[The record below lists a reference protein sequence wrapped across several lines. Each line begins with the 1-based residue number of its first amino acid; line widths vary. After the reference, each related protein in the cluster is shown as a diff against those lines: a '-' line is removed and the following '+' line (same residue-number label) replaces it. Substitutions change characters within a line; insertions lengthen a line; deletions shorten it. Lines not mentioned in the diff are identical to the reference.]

1 MGEAENLS
9 PAATSTALQRAALV
23 MVVANSF
30 GNALMLSSVTVALPS
45 IARAFALDAVLLA
58 WVPLIFLMAS
68 AATVLSFGRL
78 ADMYGRK
85 RVFVIGASGFALSSI
100 LLACAPDARALIGLR
115 VFQGVSAAMLY
126 ATQTAII
133 TSVYPPQQ
141 RGRVLGLLAASVYF
155 GLTCGPLVGGWLV
168 EQLGWRAAF
177 VAHLPFTL
185 LVLLVAL
192 PRVRGDWAAD
202 TRGRFDWQAALLYAA
217 AIVCL
222 MLGVAALPKGHGLLG
237 IGGGLAL
244 MLVFLRHQHGR
255 ADPLLNVSL
264 LLGNRV
270 FGLSSLAALLM
281 YTTTFSILVL
291 ISLYLQYL
299 KALTPTGAG
308 LVMLAQPLVV
318 ALVSP
323 AAGRLSDRLEP
334 RLLASTGI
342 AFTALGLLLLSRLG
356 PATPLAHIVGC
367 LLLTGL
373 GFGLFGSPNVSAIM
387 GSVGRG
393 ELGQA
398 GGTVATMRILG
409 QLCSMG
415 IVAMAFALTIG
426 QVEITPDNYP
436 ALARALELSF
446 LIAAC
451 LCVPAALCSLARGR
465 VRGQSSPLP

>member
-1 MGEAENLS
+1 MGKTQDVK
-9 PAATSTALQRAALV
+9 PGAASSALQRAALA

-45 IARAFALDAVLLA
+45 IARALALDAMLLA
-58 WVPLIFLMAS
+58 WVPLIFLMTS

-85 RVFVIGASGFALSSI
+85 RVFVIGSIGFAASSV
-100 LLACAPDARALIGLR
+100 LLALAPDGPSLIGLR
-115 VFQGVSAAMLY
+115 VFQGISAAMLY

-133 TSVYPPQQ
+133 TSVYPPQR
-141 RGRVLGLLAASVYF
+141 RGQVLGVLAASVYF

-168 EQLGWRAAF
+168 EQFGWRIAF

-185 LVLLVAL
+185 VVLLVAL
-192 PRVRGDWAAD
+192 PRVPGDWQAEI
-202 TRGRFDWQAALLYAA
+202 RGRFDWQAALLYAL
-217 AIVCL
+217 AIVAL
-222 MLGVAALPKGHGLLG
+222 MLGVAALPAGTGLVGLG
-237 IGGGLAL
+237 LGVVL
-244 MLVFLRHQHGR
+244 MLVFVRHQRGR

-264 LLGNRV
+264 LLTNRV

-291 ISLYLQYL
+291 VSLYLQYL
-299 KALTPTGAG
+299 KGLAPTGAG

-318 ALVSP
+318 AAVSP
-323 AAGRLSDRLEP
+323 LAGRLSDRMEP
-334 RLLASTGI
+334 RILASAGI
-342 AFTALGLLLLSRLG
+342 GFTALGLLLLSRIG
-356 PATPLAHIVGC
+356 PATPLAQVVIC
-367 LLLTGL
+367 LLLTGF

-387 GSVGRG
+387 GAVGRS

-415 IVAMAFALTIG
+415 IVAIAFALTIG
-426 QVEITPDNYP
+426 EVEIAPANYA
-436 ALARALELSF
+436 ALGRAIQASF
-446 LIAAC
+446 LAAAL
-451 LCVPAALCSLARGR
+451 LCVPAAWCSLARGR
-465 VRGQSSPLP
+465 VR

>member
-1 MGEAENLS
+1 MGEA
-9 PAATSTALQRAALV
+9 ATLKPGTASSALQRAALA
-23 MVVANSF
+23 MVIANAF
-30 GNALMLSSVTVALPS
+30 GNALMLSSVTVALPA

-58 WVPLIFLMAS
+58 WVPLIFLLTS
-68 AATVLSFGRL
+68 AATVLAFGRL

-85 RVFVIGASGFALSSI
+85 RVFVIGATGFALSSL
-100 LLACAPDARALIGLR
+100 LLACAPDAQTLIGLR
-115 VFQGVSAAMLY
+115 ALQGASAAMLY
-126 ATQTAII
+126 ATQTAIL
-133 TSVYPPQQ
+133 TSVYPPQR
-141 RGRVLGLLAASVYF
+141 RGHVLGLLAAAVYF

-168 EQLGWRAAF
+168 EQFGWRAAF
-177 VAHLPFTL
+177 VAHLPLTG
-185 LVLLVAL
+185 LVFLVAL
-192 PRVRGDWAAD
+192 PRVRGDWAAE
-202 TRGRFDWQAALLYAA
+202 TRGRFDWRAALLYAV

-222 MLGVAALPKGHGLLG
+222 MLGVAALPRRLG
-237 IGGGLAL
+237 VVGIVGGIALILA
-244 MLVFLRHQHGR
+244 FLRQQHSR
-255 ADPLLNVSL
+255 PDPLLNVQL

-270 FGLSSLAALLM
+270 FGLSSLASLLM

-299 KALTPTGAG
+299 KGLAPTGAG
-308 LVMLAQPLVV
+308 LVMLAQPLMV

-334 RLLASTGI
+334 RFLASAGI
-342 AFTALGLLLLSRLG
+342 GITALGLFLLSRVSQ
-356 PATPLAHIVGC
+356 ATPLSHIVTC

-415 IVAMAFALTIG
+415 IVAVAFALTLG
-426 QVEITPDNYP
+426 QVEITPATYP

-446 LIAAC
+446 IAAAA

-465 VRGQSSPLP
+465 VREVSS

>member
-1 MGEAENLS
+1 
-9 PAATSTALQRAALV
+9 

-45 IARAFALDAVLLA
+45 IARAFELDAVLLA
-58 WVPLIFLMAS
+58 WVPLIFLMTS
-68 AATVLSFGRL
+68 AASVLAFGRL

-85 RVFVIGASGFALSSI
+85 RVFVIGASGFAVSSI
-100 LLACAPDARALIGLR
+100 LLACAPNAAALIGLR
-115 VFQGVSAAMLY
+115 VFQGTSAAMLY

-168 EQLGWRAAF
+168 EQFGWRAAF

-192 PRVRGDWAAD
+192 PRVKGDWAAE
-202 TRGRFDWQAALLYAA
+202 TRGRFDRQGAALYAT

-222 MLGVAALPKGHGLLG
+222 MLGVAELPASTGLLG
-237 IGGGLAL
+237 LGAGLVL
-244 MLVFLRHQHGR
+244 MLVFLRHQLGR
-255 ADPLLNVSL
+255 PDPLLNVSL
-264 LLGNRV
+264 LLGNRA

-299 KALTPTGAG
+299 KGMAPTEAG

-318 ALVSP
+318 AAVSP
-323 AAGRLSDRLEP
+323 LAGRLSDRVEP
-334 RLLASTGI
+334 RLLASAGI
-342 AFTALGLLLLSRLG
+342 AITALGLLLLSQLT
-356 PATPLAHIVGC
+356 ATSPVAQIVGC
-367 LLLTGL
+367 LLLTGF

-387 GSVGRG
+387 GAVGRG

-415 IVAMAFALTIG
+415 IVAMAFSLTLG
-426 QVEITPDNYP
+426 KVEISPANYP
-436 ALARALELSF
+436 ALGHALALSF
-446 LIAAC
+446 GVAAA
-451 LCVPAALCSLARGR
+451 LCVPALVCSLARGR
-465 VRGQSSPLP
+465 LRAGAG